1 MSNENRPEDAFDLPD
16 GEWAVLRPAKKVPER
31 LRRPVRAAAVA
42 LQKLLPEELRNRPV
56 VTVTEDLNAPVVDDA
71 TKAAFGAPPI
81 DQLLADAIPVEDPDA
96 TSDVLPTDEQQE
108 AADVYTEVLIVAMVA
123 SWSFGPVSIDEV
135 RNLPGDAFDALL
147 EECRRLNQGDDG
159 DEESLASD
167 PSTP

>member
-81 DQLLADAIPVEDPDA
+81 DQLLTDAVPVEDPNA
-96 TSDVLPTDEQQE
+96 PDVLPTDEQQE
-108 AADVYTEVLIVAMVA
+108 AADVYNEVLIVAMVA

-147 EECRRLNQGDDG
+147 EECRRLNPGDDG
-159 DEESLASD
+159 DEDSLASD
-167 PSTP
+167 PLTP